1 MRRYDCI
8 YDTVFFFSKESNK
21 EMKTLPNLCF
31 QNVLYKTQ
39 VASKKKIGQDIFV
52 PGKNLH
58 HPNKI
63 ENFIFF

>member
-1 MRRYDCI
+1 
-8 YDTVFFFSKESNK
+8 
-21 EMKTLPNLCF
+21 MKKLPNLCF

-63 ENFIFF
+63 